1 MRLHRGGQKGAAA
14 IEFALLFL
22 LFFVLFYALVSYA
35 AAMLL
40 VTAFEHAAEEGAR
53 SAIAVDPLVFNS
65 SGAYQSAVETQ
76 VRTTISNSLRW
87 LPSKAKTQVLS
98 ANGVSIEPIVAG
110 VLIVH
115 VKYAGYA
122 SNPLMPA
129 LVVPFIGSVPQV
141 PADLEGV
148 ARIQLQG

>member
-1 MRLHRGGQKGAAA
+1 MRLHRRRQRGAAA

-35 AAMLL
+35 AVMLL

-53 SAIAVDPLVFNS
+53 SAISVDPLAFGS
-65 SGAYQSAVETQ
+65 SGAYQTAVETQ
-76 VRTTISNSLRW
+76 VRTTVNASLRW
-87 LPSKAKTQVLS
+87 LPAKAKAQVLS
-98 ANGVSIEPIVAG
+98 GNGVSIEPIVGG

-115 VKYAGYA
+115 VKYVGYA
-122 SNPLMPA
+122 TNPLMPILTLPIVGA
-129 LVVPFIGSVPQV
+129 VPNV

-148 ARIQLQG
+148 ARLQL